1 MSTILSYSKTITSI
15 ASPNG
20 TVSLSLPL
28 RFAQNQKQAI
38 RLIKCSFSSQIP
50 NLYTLGT
57 FNNALISVSRD
68 GGVNYTDI
76 QLPNGIYTC
85 AYIEAAVNSAIEA
98 WYSVPSTWGISI
110 RYNLAT
116 NIVYCSLD
124 STTLK
129 AGGTQLAIHFGASG
143 SLIYEALGFTT
154 TKEFKTDGVHSADS
168 YARLD
173 WFGNSVGVSLTG
185 FGPLSIAN
193 GVLSEEIARVP
204 LSTSSVANE
213 YIYPSSGI
221 TSPIIQLNRPLT
233 ELNSFGV
240 KLYGSRIDS
249 TTNQP
254 YPIYMLEGNIELSFE
269 FFWS

>member
-1 MSTILSYSKTITSI
+1 MSTILSYSKTITSLE
-15 ASPNG
+15 SPNG
-20 TVSLSLPL
+20 TVVLAQPL
-28 RFAQNQKQAI
+28 KFSMKQKQAI

-85 AYIEAAVNSAIEA
+85 AYIEAALNTAIQA
-98 WYSVPSTWGISI
+98 WYTTASDWGIQI

-116 NIVYCSLD
+116 NIVYCALD
-124 STTLK
+124 STKLK
-129 AGGTQLAIHFGASG
+129 APGTQLAIHFGASS
-143 SLIYEALGFTT
+143 SLIYEALGFTI
-154 TKEFKTDGVHSADS
+154 TKEYKTDGVHSADV
-168 YARLD
+168 YAKLD
-173 WFGNSVGVSLTG
+173 WFGNSVGIALCG

-193 GVLSEEIARVP
+193 GTVSEEIARVP

-233 ELNSFGV
+233 ELRSFEV
-240 KLYGSRIDS
+240 KLYGSRVD
-249 TTNQP
+249 TNGVN
-254 YPIYMLEGNIELSFE
+254 YPLYITEGNIELSFE
-269 FFWS
+269 LFWS